1 MIHSVQI
8 GNDGCAFV
16 ELLVSKED
24 DWAILLPPTPLM
36 TLAESRSNTNR
47 NRVRTFQSFD
57 LGQTAIN
64 HKWKRLKILCEQKFN
79 RSTQFGLSFIKLNSS
94 DKIYSNSAKTTSQ
107 SVNLHHLDDEEEMYH
122 DHEQHKN
129 DSFSLESTVG
139 DESLHQKNKT
149 LVKTHPKVSNDRFY
163 QFLK

>member
-94 DKIYSNSAKTTSQ
+94 DKTYSNSAKTTSR
-107 SVNLHHLDDEEEMYH
+107 SVNLHHLDDEEEICQ
-122 DHEQHKN
+122 EQHKN
-129 DSFSLESTVG
+129 DSFSPESTVG

-149 LVKTHPKVSNDRFY
+149 LVKTLPKVSENSFY